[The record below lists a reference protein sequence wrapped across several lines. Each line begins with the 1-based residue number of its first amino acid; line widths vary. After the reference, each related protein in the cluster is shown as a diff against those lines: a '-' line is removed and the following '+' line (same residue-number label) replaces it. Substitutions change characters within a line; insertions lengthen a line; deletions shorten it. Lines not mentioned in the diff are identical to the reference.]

1 MQNSQLGSSFEISI
15 PTDELEENNIEEERI
30 LKTKNGN
37 AVITIS

>member
-1 MQNSQLGSSFEISI
+1 MQNSQLGSSLEISI
-15 PTDELEENNIEEERI
+15 PIDELEENNIEEERI

>member
-1 MQNSQLGSSFEISI
+1 MQNSQLGSSLEISI
-15 PTDELEENNIEEERI
+15 PTAELEENNIEEERI